1 MKRLLL
7 IAATTAAISGTSAF
21 AAPNAENMFYLKVG
35 AGADWMRKIKID
47 DKLHAKSKVAP
58 IFMLGAGYY
67 FMDNLRGDLTLDVV
81 ANPKHKISKKT
92 DTESWNNKISSKV
105 AALMLNGYVDM
116 FDVSIAGIFA
126 GAGLGISR
134 VKTKVNGEY
143 TDLVDG
149 EKESG
154 ANSSKH
160 KYNLAYQ
167 ATVGAA
173 AELGEGVQG
182 ELAYSWRHYGKAG
195 KWKKD
200 NEHAKKFSLRGHNV
214 TASVVFGL

>member
-1 MKRLLL
+1 MRKLLL
-7 IAATTAAISGTSAF
+7 IAATTAAISGTSVF
-21 AAPNAENMFYLKVG
+21 AAPNAENMFYLKAG

-67 FMDNLRGDLTLDVV
+67 FMDNLRGDLTLEIV
-81 ANPKHKISKKT
+81 ANPKNKINKKT
-92 DTESWNNKISSKV
+92 ATESWNHKISSKV
-105 AALMLNGYVDM
+105 GALMLNGYVDM

-126 GAGLGISR
+126 GAGVGISR
-134 VKTKVNGEY
+134 VKTKINGEY
-143 TDLVDG
+143 TDLESG
-149 EKESG
+149 EKQPEKGSTK
-154 ANSSKH
+154 NKH
-160 KYNLAYQ
+160 NLAYH

-182 ELAYSWRHYGKAG
+182 ELAYSWRDYGKTG
-195 KWKKD
+195 KWKNTTQK
-200 NEHAKKFSLRGHNV
+200 NKLRLRGHNV